1 MIKNPECK
9 HLNTTDYVPHRLA
22 HTLKVSKT
30 GLRLVMFQVW
40 FMKNAATGTLKG
52 YNERLGRPQSRVRNE
67 IFAKSKFIL
76 SSDKWSDYFNEL
88 DIVMNSD
95 KDLDQLLRFSIYRS
109 KQMGYHYVNNG
120 HLNPARQGRGG
131 YQNDHYGNNPHQR
144 PHHSVHAQRPRQYG
158 YGNGYGFGGGMQRQ
172 PQFGNRMGMQHSM
185 QQQRHY
191 AMHHQQPSYNNRGV
205 YGHGYGHQGNYQQ
218 QRYYNGG
225 AQGHQQYGH
234 GYRGGMQRPF
244 SHQQPQMNP
253 IRYGMQSRMHQNG
266 MRPQQQ
272 QSFGI
277 MDRRQPESRIHFM
290 KPPVMKVKDARKTAK
305 PSPPASKNMI
315 RPVHHQA
322 SGKNHSAQMS
332 EQQQPKQQEQNKN
345 AEAVM
350 KPAQTGYGSPVSS
363 SASSPQQQQDQ
374 PGKDKAK
381 LSKSQRAKMRKRL
394 AKQRKKEAQKYFKV

>member
-88 DIVMNSD
+88 DIILNGD

-120 HLNPARQGRGG
+120 HSNPARQGRGG
-131 YQNDHYGNNPHQR
+131 HHNGHFGNNPHQR
-144 PHHSVHAQRPRQYG
+144 PHHSFHAQRPQQYG
-158 YGNGYGFGGGMQRQ
+158 YGNGYGYGGGMQRQ
-172 PQFGNRMGMQHSM
+172 PQFGNRMGMHYGM
-185 QQQRHY
+185 QQPRQY
-191 AMHHQQPSYNNRGV
+191 AAQHQHPSYNTRGA

-234 GYRGGMQRPF
+234 GYRGGMQRQF
-244 SHQQPQMNP
+244 NHRHPQMNP
-253 IRYGMQSRMHQNG
+253 NQYGMQPSIHQNG
-266 MRPQQQ
+266 IRPQQP

-277 MDRRQPESRIHFM
+277 MDRRQPESRIHYM
-290 KPPVMKVKDARKTAK
+290 KPPVMKVKGARKPAK
-305 PSPPASKNMI
+305 PSPPASKETV
-315 RPVHHQA
+315 RPMHHQKN
-322 SGKNHSAQMS
+322 GKNHSAQK
-332 EQQQPKQQEQNKN
+332 QLKQPIEQNKN
-345 AEAVM
+345 AEAMM

-363 SASSPQQQQDQ
+363 SASSPQQQ
-374 PGKDKAK
+374 
-381 LSKSQRAKMRKRL
+381 
-394 AKQRKKEAQKYFKV
+394 

>member
-52 YNERLGRPQSRVRNE
+52 YNERLGRPQSKVRSE

-76 SSDKWSDYFNEL
+76 SSDTWSDYFNEL
-88 DIVMNSD
+88 DIILNGD

-120 HLNPARQGRGG
+120 HSNPARQGRGG
-131 YQNDHYGNNPHQR
+131 HHNGHFGNNPHQR
-144 PHHSVHAQRPRQYG
+144 PHHSVHAQRPQQYG
-158 YGNGYGFGGGMQRQ
+158 YGNGYGYGGSMQRQ
-172 PQFGNRMGMQHSM
+172 PQFGNRMGMHYGM
-185 QQQRHY
+185 QQQRQY
-191 AMHHQQPSYNNRGV
+191 AMQHQQPSYNNRGA

-218 QRYYNGG
+218 QRNYNGG

-253 IRYGMQSRMHQNG
+253 IQYGMQSRMHQNG

-272 QSFGI
+272 QSFGL

-290 KPPVMKVKDARKTAK
+290 KPPVMKVKGARKPAK
-305 PSPPASKNMI
+305 PSPPASKETV
-315 RPVHHQA
+315 RPVHHQNN
-322 SGKNHSAQMS
+322 GKNHSAQKP
-332 EQQQPKQQEQNKN
+332 PKQPEQNKN
-345 AEAVM
+345 AEVMM

-363 SASSPQQQQDQ
+363 SASSPQQKQDQ